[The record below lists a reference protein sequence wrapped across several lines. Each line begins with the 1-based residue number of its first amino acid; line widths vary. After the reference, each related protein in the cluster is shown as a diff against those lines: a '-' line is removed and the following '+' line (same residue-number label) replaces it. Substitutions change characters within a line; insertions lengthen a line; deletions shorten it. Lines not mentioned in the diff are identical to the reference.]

1 MNVVFIILT
10 VLIVIAAIM
19 LIGVVLLQNSKGD
32 GMASN
37 FVAGNQ
43 TFGVRQTADILE
55 KITWGLVVFILVA
68 SVGASFTTNTKG
80 NSVDI
85 TDKIENV
92 EETQMNFPSSP
103 VDIQNP
109 SAETD
114 SVAK

>member
-1 MNVVFIILT
+1 MNALFITLV
-10 VLIVIAAIM
+10 VLIVLAAIL
-19 LIGVVLLQNSKGD
+19 LILVVLLQNGKGE
-32 GMASN
+32 GLASN

-55 KITWGLVVFILVA
+55 KITWGLVVFILIA

-80 NSVDI
+80 SSVDI

-103 VDIQNP
+103 VDIQTP

>member
-1 MNVVFIILT
+1 MNALFITLV
-10 VLIVIAAIM
+10 VLIVLAAIL
-19 LIGVVLLQNSKGD
+19 LILVVLLQNGKGE
-32 GMASN
+32 GLASN

-92 EETQMNFPSSP
+92 EETPMNFPSSP

-114 SVAK
+114 SAAE

>member
-1 MNVVFIILT
+1 M
-10 VLIVIAAIM
+10 
-19 LIGVVLLQNSKGD
+19 
-32 GMASN
+32 
-37 FVAGNQ
+37 
-43 TFGVRQTADILE
+43 
-55 KITWGLVVFILVA
+55 VFILIA

-80 NSVDI
+80 SSVDI

-114 SVAK
+114 SAAE